1 MKFVSLAL
9 ACVCGLLFWLGRS
22 YCKAFH
28 NDMVQVWDVLGELRT
43 AVGELREEKKK

>member
-1 MKFVSLAL
+1 MKYVSLAL
-9 ACVCGLLFWLGRS
+9 CMAIGFLAWLGRS

-43 AVGELREEKKK
+43 AVGELKEEK

>member
-28 NDMVQVWDVLGELRT
+28 NDMVQVWDVINELRGEENET
-43 AVGELREEKKK
+43 AE